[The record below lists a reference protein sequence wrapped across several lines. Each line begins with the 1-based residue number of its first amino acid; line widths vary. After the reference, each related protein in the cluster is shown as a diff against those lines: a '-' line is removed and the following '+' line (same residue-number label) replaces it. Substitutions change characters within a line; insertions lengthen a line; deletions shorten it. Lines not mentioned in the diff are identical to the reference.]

1 MAWVNDGGLP
11 RVIVGEHR
19 PVLEKRMSESELHGV
34 DGELSTDAERFVSM
48 TKARILRE
56 TVECQRVLD
65 GQARLLQ
72 GLRKS
77 VGQYERAMT
86 GTSQGRTGFLSMNA
100 NGMIVA
106 VNNIA
111 AGLLGEG
118 RERLVGRRLSALII
132 PDEREHWHRFLSDTL
147 AHRGAQAGELSLQ
160 LADGAVI
167 DTHFNCQTVQ
177 TAAGECVLRIALTD
191 ISELKRVAR
200 ELSDCGRG
208 AGSADAIGSQATVPD
223 DNWLRG
229 VIEQSLAGIYLIQGG
244 RFAYANQGFADI
256 FGYDSPGEII
266 GRVSVGDLIVPED
279 REKVAENIRRRTEG
293 QVPEMRYT
301 FTGLRKDGSRVE
313 VEVHGRRMEFEGR
326 PAVIGVILDI
336 SDRKQAEQQLRIA
349 ATAFEAQEGMMVTD
363 ANAVVLRINEAFTAI
378 TGYAASEIVGRTPRV
393 LSSGRHDRAFY
404 ASMWA
409 NIHAKGTWQG
419 EIWDRRKNGEVFPEW
434 ITITSVRN
442 PEGEVTNY
450 VATFT
455 DITERKAAESE
466 IEYLAFYDQLTRLPN
481 RRLLLDRL
489 QQALAASARS
499 GAEGALLFIDLDNF
513 KDLNDT
519 LGHEKGDLLLKLV
532 AERLSDCVRD
542 GDTVARLGGDEF
554 VMMVEGLSSV
564 PEEAAAQSKRIGEKI
579 LNALNQPYP
588 LVDREHHSTPSIGV
602 TLFSDQKDNVDELM
616 KRADLAMYK
625 AKQAGRN
632 TLCFF
637 DPRMQAAVM
646 AWTTMEADMRVGL
659 RDKQFVLHYQAQVN
673 NHLELIGVEALLR
686 WQHPERGLVSPA
698 EFIPVAEVCGLILP
712 LGQWVLESACR
723 QLVRWGRD
731 ARTAH
736 LTIAVNVS
744 ARQFH
749 HPAFVDRVLAA
760 IDESGAN
767 PERLK
772 LELTESLLLSDVDD
786 VIDKMTALKQRGVG
800 FSLDDFGTGYSSL
813 AYLKRLPLDQLKID
827 QSFVSDIVTN
837 ANDAAITNAI
847 VSLAHNLGLSV
858 IAEGVETES
867 QCAYLARQGC
877 HAYQGFLFGRPG
889 PVELLEAMLAPHA
902 PG

>member
-34 DGELSTDAERFVSM
+34 DGELSTDVERFVSM

-442 PEGEVTNY
+442 PEGKVTNY

-513 KDLNDT
+513 TDLNYT

-646 AWTTMEADMRVGL
+646 ARTTMEADMRVGL
-659 RDKQFVLHYQAQVN
+659 RDEQFVLHYQAQVN

-686 WQHPERGLVSPA
+686 WRHPERGLVSPA

>member
-1 MAWVNDGGLP
+1 
-11 RVIVGEHR
+11 
-19 PVLEKRMSESELHGV
+19 MSESELHCV

-56 TVECQRVLD
+56 TVERQRVLD

-72 GLRKS
+72 GLRES
-77 VGQYERAMT
+77 VGQYERTMT
-86 GTSQGRTGFLSMNA
+86 GASHGRTGFLSMNA
-100 NGMIVA
+100 SGMIVA
-106 VNNIA
+106 VDDIA
-111 AGLLGEG
+111 ADLLGEG

-177 TAAGECVLRIALTD
+177 TTAGECVLRIALTD

-200 ELSDCGRG
+200 ELSDCRHG
-208 AGSADAIGSQATVPD
+208 AGSADAIGSPATVPD

-293 QVPEMRYT
+293 EVPEMRYT

-363 ANAVVLRINEAFTAI
+363 AKSVVLRINEAFTAI

-393 LSSGRHDRAFY
+393 LSSGKHDRTFY

-409 NIHAKGTWQG
+409 TIHAKGTWQG

-646 AWTTMEADMRVGL
+646 ARTTMEADMRVGM
-659 RDKQFVLHYQAQVN
+659 RDEQFVLYYQAQVN

-731 ARTAH
+731 SRTAH

-749 HPAFVDRVLAA
+749 HPAFVDRVLSA
-760 IDESGAN
+760 IEESGAS

-889 PVELLEAMLAPHA
+889 PVELLEAMLAPDVPDV

>member
-1 MAWVNDGGLP
+1 MT
-11 RVIVGEHR
+11 
-19 PVLEKRMSESELHGV
+19 ESDLHGV
-34 DGELSTDAERFVSM
+34 DNELSADVERFVSM
-48 TKARILRE
+48 TKEQILRE
-56 TVECQRVLD
+56 TVERQRVLD
-65 GQARLLQ
+65 GQVQLLQ
-72 GLRKS
+72 GLRQS
-77 VGQYERAMT
+77 IGQYARGDT
-86 GTSQGRTGFLSMNA
+86 GMSHGRTGLLSMNA
-100 NGMIVA
+100 SGIIVA
-106 VNNIA
+106 ADDTA
-111 AGLLGEG
+111 ASLLGAD
-118 RERLVGRRLSALII
+118 RQHLLGRRLTSIII

-147 AHRGAQAGELSLQ
+147 VHRGSQAGELSLQ
-160 LADGAVI
+160 LTDGAVI
-167 DTHFNCQTVQ
+167 DTRFNCQTVQ
-177 TAAGECVLRIALTD
+177 TAAGEHVLRIALTD

-200 ELSDCGRG
+200 ELSECGQG
-208 AGSADAIGSQATVPD
+208 AGMTSGVGLPEVIPD

-256 FGYDSPGEII
+256 FGYDSPDEII
-266 GRVSVGDLIVPED
+266 GRASVGDLIVPED
-279 REKVAENIRRRTEG
+279 REKVAENIRRRTAGE
-293 QVPEMRYT
+293 VPEMRYT

-326 PAVIGVILDI
+326 PAVIGVILDV

-363 ANAVVLRINEAFTAI
+363 ANQVVLRINEAFTAI
-378 TGYAASEIVGRTPRV
+378 TGYVAAEIVGRTPHV
-393 LSSGRHDRAFY
+393 LSSGRHDRAFFE
-404 ASMWA
+404 SMWTT
-409 NIHAKGTWQG
+409 IKAKGTWQG
-419 EIWDRRKNGEVFPEW
+419 EIWNQRKNGEVFPVW

-564 PEEAAAQSKRIGEKI
+564 PEEAAAQSKRIGEKV
-579 LNALNQPYP
+579 LKALNQPYP

-602 TLFSDQKDNVDELM
+602 TLFSDQSDNVDELM

-646 AWTTMEADMRVGL
+646 ARTTMEADMRVGL
-659 RDKQFVLHYQAQVN
+659 REGQFVLYYQPQVN
-673 NHLELIGVEALLR
+673 NRLELTGAEALVR
-686 WQHPERGLVSPA
+686 WWHPDRGLVSPA

-712 LGQWVLESACR
+712 LGQWVLESACL
-723 QLVRWGRD
+723 QLVSWSRD
-731 ARTAH
+731 RRTAH

-749 HPAFVDRVLAA
+749 HPEFVARVLAA
-760 IDESGAN
+760 LDESGAN

-786 VIDKMTALKQRGVG
+786 VIDKMTALKRRGVG

-827 QSFVSDIVTN
+827 QSFVNDIVTN
-837 ANDAAITNAI
+837 SNDAAITNAI

-858 IAEGVETES
+858 IAEGVETEA

-889 PVELLEAMLAPHA
+889 PVELLDAMLERDAPN
-902 PG
+902 